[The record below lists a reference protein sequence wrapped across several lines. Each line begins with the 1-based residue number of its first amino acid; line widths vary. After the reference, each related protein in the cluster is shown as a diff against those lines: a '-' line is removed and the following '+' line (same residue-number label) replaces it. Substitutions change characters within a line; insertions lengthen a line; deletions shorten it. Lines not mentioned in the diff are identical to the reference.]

1 MSHETPKNSRS
12 PRVETYHDGNGV
24 RVRRRSSDSCW
35 PLRRADRRTWAEA
48 KASATARVAEEQRLG
63 EPGVP
68 VDFPGSTPGLSTI
81 PQDTC
86 EHECEIGKCV
96 CAP

>member
-48 KASATARVAEEQRLG
+48 KAEEQGR
-63 EPGVP
+63 
-68 VDFPGSTPGLSTI
+68 T

-86 EHECEIGKCV
+86 EHECEVGKCV